1 MMNVEEAVFKNVGE
15 AGVGVI
21 IRDSQGHVVAA
32 QSKKIHFPLGA
43 IEAKALAMES
53 GILFALDLG
62 MAEVILESDS
72 WNVVKAVRRES
83 FPPSSISGV
92 ISGIQ
97 RRIPGFRIFETS
109 HVKRKGNVPSHLLAQ
124 HAKSLK

>member
-15 AGVGVI
+15 AGVGLI

-32 QSKKIHFPLGA
+32 QSKKIHFPLVA

-72 WNVVKAVRRES
+72 WNVVKAV
-83 FPPSSISGV
+83 
-92 ISGIQ
+92 
-97 RRIPGFRIFETS
+97 
-109 HVKRKGNVPSHLLAQ
+109 
-124 HAKSLK
+124 